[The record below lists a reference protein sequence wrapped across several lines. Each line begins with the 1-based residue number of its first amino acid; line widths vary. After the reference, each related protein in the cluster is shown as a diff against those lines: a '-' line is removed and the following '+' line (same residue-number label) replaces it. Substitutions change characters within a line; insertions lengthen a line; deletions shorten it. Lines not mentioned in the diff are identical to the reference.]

1 METALLERPRMDK
14 VELESI
20 RDANQS
26 GNIPQEAAEGK
37 GNLGGLD
44 TMELEIVYDDGKKEW
59 LEAIKEN
66 TIEGIRRYYESSSP
80 SMKIAAVMLN
90 EIMLTTGLNE
100 LGHEILNKLR
110 TDIFDEK
117 VMGGEDPEEI
127 NFMRGIICGINFTTY
142 LI

>member
-1 METALLERPRMDK
+1 METALLERSRTDK
-14 VELESI
+14 AELESI

-59 LEAIKEN
+59 LEAIKKN
-66 TIEGIRRYYESSSP
+66 TIEGIRQYYESSSP

-110 TDIFDEK
+110 TDIFNEK
-117 VMGGEDPEEI
+117 VMGDEDPEEI
-127 NFMRGIICGINFTTY
+127 NFMRGIICGINFTTD

>member
-1 METALLERPRMDK
+1 METALLERPRTDK

-59 LEAIKEN
+59 LEAIKKN
-66 TIEGIRRYYESSSP
+66 TIEGIRQYYESSSP

-110 TDIFDEK
+110 TDIFNEK
-117 VMGGEDPEEI
+117 VMGDEDPEEI
-127 NFMRGIICGINFTTY
+127 NFMRGIICGINFTTD